1 MNTCRSSAFRQRGVT
16 LLGLMFWAVLISF
29 AAYVTVRVVPTIN
42 EYSTIKRLVD
52 KVSAGNPGSV
62 AEARSTFDK
71 LKEIE
76 FSVQAVEGKDLE
88 ITKEGDK
95 VVIKFAYS
103 KEVPLFGPAS
113 LLLRYDGQSH

>member
-1 MNTCRSSAFRQRGVT
+1 MTPCRTVARRQRGVT
-16 LLGLMFWAVLISF
+16 MLGLIFWAVLICF
-29 AAYVTVRVVPTIN
+29 VGYVTVRVVPTVN

-52 KVSAGNPGSV
+52 KVAASGPGSV
-62 AEARSTFDK
+62 AEARNTYDK

-76 FSVQAVEGKDLE
+76 FSVEAVEGKDLQ
-88 ITKEGDK
+88 ITKEGEK

-113 LLLRYDGQSH
+113 LLLRYDGQSR

>member
-1 MNTCRSSAFRQRGVT
+1 MKAW
-16 LLGLMFWAVLISF
+16 GLTAAALF
-29 AAYVTVRVVPTIN
+29 AAGIVQAEPVDYSTTPTHTFVHAEVLHGGLSTRRMRFNRAEGRVTVDRAAGRGRV
-42 EYSTIKRLVD
+42 
-52 KVSAGNPGSV
+52 
-62 AEARSTFDK
+62 
-71 LKEIE
+71 E